1 MARNSFD
8 YDAMFARQESKVTV
22 EIDGKMVTMSLKEYR
37 KKYQPN
43 KGKRTK
49 ANAAAKANSVTA
61 VEAEIIKIEKS
72 CKYLDSIKAWADN
85 GYQQWGTIHT
95 AIRNL
100 EPIRRPLGLV
110 CSHYNGYCRDYMSQI
125 KAMSRKNDKDLFQI
139 LNWLCNHF
147 EVVKSNL
154 DILMHNIST
163 SGVLSA
169 YRSEKCINEQ
179 GRRLGLRILVQR
191 STTAMGDIEGALNTI
206 RELICNGVDVAE
218 YNLKG
223 KRVA

>member
-1 MARNSFD
+1 MAKRFD
-8 YDAMFARQESKVTV
+8 YEALMSRNESTITTIV
-22 EIDGKMVTMSLKEYR
+22 DGKSVTMSLKEWR
-37 KKYQPN
+37 KLHQPN
-43 KGKRTK
+43 RGKRNK
-49 ANAAAKANSVTA
+49 KSNAEKANSVTA
-61 VEAEIIKIEKS
+61 VEAEILKVERA
-72 CKYLDSIKAWADN
+72 CKYLDSLKAWAD
-85 GYQQWGTIHT
+85 
-95 AIRNL
+95 
-100 EPIRRPLGLV
+100 
-110 CSHYNGYCRDYMSQI
+110 NGYCRDYMSQI

-147 EVVKSNL
+147 EVVKTNL
-154 DILMHNIST
+154 DTLMSNIST

-169 YRSEKCINEQ
+169 YRNEKCINEQ

-206 RELICNGVDVAE
+206 RTLICNGVDVAE

>member
-1 MARNSFD
+1 MARFFD
-8 YDAMFARQESKVTV
+8 YEAAASRRESKITV
-22 EIDGKMVTMSLKEYR
+22 IIDGKSVTMTMAEYR

-61 VEAEIIKIEKS
+61 VEAEISKIEKS

-95 AIRNL
+95 TIRNL

-110 CSHYNGYCRDYMSQI
+110 CSHYNGYCRDYMSRI
-125 KAMSRKNDKDLFQI
+125 KAMSRKNDKDLFQY
-139 LNWLCNHF
+139 LNWLVNHF
-147 EVVKSNL
+147 EIVKTNL
-154 DILMHNIST
+154 DTLMTNIST

-169 YRSEKCINEQ
+169 YRSEKCINEN
-179 GRRLGLRILVQR
+179 GRRLGLRTLVQR
-191 STTAMGDIEGALNTI
+191 STRAMGDIEGALSVLRDLVI
-206 RELICNGVDVAE
+206 NGVSVEE

>member
-1 MARNSFD
+1 MAKRFD
-8 YDAMFARQESKVTV
+8 YEALMSRNESTITTIV
-22 EIDGKMVTMSLKEYR
+22 DGKSVTMSLKEWR
-37 KKYQPN
+37 KLHQPN
-43 KGKRTK
+43 RGKRNK
-49 ANAAAKANSVTA
+49 KSNAEKANSVTA
-61 VEAEIIKIEKS
+61 VEAEILKVERA
-72 CKYLDSIKAWADN
+72 CKYLDSLKAWADN

-95 AIRNL
+95 DIRNL
-100 EPIRRPLGLV
+100 EPIRKPLGLV

-147 EVVKSNL
+147 EVVKTNL
-154 DILMHNIST
+154 DTLMSNIST

-169 YRSEKCINEQ
+169 YRNEKCINEQ

-206 RELICNGVDVAE
+206 RTLICNGVDVAE

>member
-1 MARNSFD
+1 MARFFD
-8 YDAMFARQESKVTV
+8 HEAAASRRESKITV
-22 EIDGKMVTMSLKEYR
+22 IIDGKSVTMTMAEYR

-43 KGKRTK
+43 KGKRNK
-49 ANAAAKANSVTA
+49 KNDASKANSVTD
-61 VEAEIIKIEKS
+61 VEAQIIKIERN

-95 AIRNL
+95 TISGL
-100 EPIRRPLGLV
+100 TPIRKPLGQV
-110 CSHYNGYCRDYMSQI
+110 TAHYAAYCKPYMQQI
-125 KAMSRKNDKDLFQI
+125 KAMSRKDDKDLFQI

-147 EVVKSNL
+147 EVVKTNL
-154 DILMHNIST
+154 DTLMSNIST
-163 SGVLSA
+163 SNVLSA
-169 YRSEKCINEQ
+169 YRHEKCINEQ

-206 RELICNGVDVAE
+206 RELICKGVDVNE

-223 KRVA
+223 RRVG